1 MWSPLS
7 DEIQQED
14 TSTSKDPLRI
24 PSGPITRARSKSIK
38 EALNRLVQEAWA
50 KQMAIGS
57 TIGHKDAEN
66 VTNVIWAEHGD
77 LDHILGS
84 KTST

>member
-1 MWSPLS
+1 MKKKY
-7 DEIQQED
+7 DQIQQED
-14 TSTSKDPLRI
+14 KSTSNDPLKI

-50 KQMAIGS
+50 NQMAIGS
-57 TIGHKDAEN
+57 TIENKDAEN

-77 LDHILGS
+77 VDHILGS